1 MNTESQIVSNPVKH
15 AEQHLIGAYITVVYR
30 IEDPTLWRGVNPLDY
45 AHNGLKAVG
54 VSVGDLMSYTD
65 ALEEMMPG
73 SRVKAMQD
81 ARDEHCPIPKR

>member
-1 MNTESQIVSNPVKH
+1 MSTETAVIAVPAKH
-15 AEQHLIGAYITVVYR
+15 DEQHLIGAHITVVYR

-54 VSVGDLMSYTD
+54 VSVGDLMSYSD
-65 ALEEMMPG
+65 ALEEMVPPVR
-73 SRVKAMQD
+73 SKDMQA